1 MTRRLSSRVRCA
13 VCTQP
18 DVPRAMAAEALAAE
32 YGGNGLKTYAEPDVR
47 KALAKARAL
56 AGNDGVVLAAGSLY
70 LIGALRT
77 LLRQEKEF
85 AHVI

>member
-1 MTRRLSSRVRCA
+1 MKADKLAETFAALGLEVHAKS
-13 VCTQP
+13 
-18 DVPRAMAAEALAAE
+18 DVAEAL
-32 YGGNGLKTYAEPDVR
+32 K
-47 KALAKARAL
+47 LARNL
-56 AGNDGVVLAAGSLY
+56 AGEDGTVLCSGSLY